1 MGVSIFSQVHSQLVW
16 LMKKRK
22 YKIILFCNQKRKKL
36 IYQTISLPAIRDL
49 WYELKTE
56 RKPRYVKEFG
66 GKRNLSL
73 SYELALIYHDNR
85 WAKSKTITKR
95 DEIGRLINVSASEK
109 GYRMK
114 ELIPYWVEEK
124 VYDHDNKKRIRYH
137 ELLRIFDKVDEIA
150 QIFTLNN
157 KIFLQIESEVRMF
170 GNKNLSDS
178 ERLFNILKEDLL
190 DKRKGNFIFVKDV
203 TTTQRKNLY
212 PLLEKKGYKRTDLF
226 RHYSY

>member
-1 MGVSIFSQVHSQLVW
+1 V
-16 LMKKRK
+16 KKKK
-22 YKIILFCNQKRKKL
+22 YKIILFCNQKKKKL
-36 IYQTISLPAIRDL
+36 IYQTISLPRIRDL

-73 SYELALIYHDNR
+73 EYELALIYPDNR
-85 WAKSKTITKR
+85 WAKSKTVTKR
-95 DEIGRLINVSASEK
+95 DEIGRLINVSAGEK

-114 ELIPYWVEEK
+114 ELIPYWEEEK
-124 VYDHDNKKRIRYH
+124 VYDHDTKNRIRYH
-137 ELLRIFDKVDEIA
+137 EFLKIFLDIEEIA

-157 KIFLQIESEVRMF
+157 KIFLQIEGDVRMF

-190 DKRKGNFIFVKDV
+190 YKKKGNFIFVKDV
-203 TTTQRKNLY
+203 STTQRKNLY
-212 PLLEKKGYKRTDLF
+212 PLLEQKGYKRSDLF

>member
-1 MGVSIFSQVHSQLVW
+1 
-16 LMKKRK
+16 MKKRK

-56 RKPRYVKEFG
+56 KKPRYVKEFG

-73 SYELALIYHDNR
+73 SYELALIYPDNR

-114 ELIPYWVEEK
+114 ELIPYWEEEK

-137 ELLRIFDKVDEIA
+137 ELLKIFDKVDEIA

-157 KIFLQIESEVRMF
+157 KSGIKSKESYISLNYSDVYSEIKDFIKINNLNGLSFKEEIYYFINNEICYNPGSAF
-170 GNKNLSDS
+170 GHCNGGRDCLCQAQG
-178 ERLFNILKEDLL
+178 RH
-190 DKRKGNFIFVKDV
+190 KR
-203 TTTQRKNLY
+203 
-212 PLLEKKGYKRTDLF
+212 
-226 RHYSY
+226 

>member
-1 MGVSIFSQVHSQLVW
+1 
-16 LMKKRK
+16 
-22 YKIILFCNQKRKKL
+22 
-36 IYQTISLPAIRDL
+36 
-49 WYELKTE
+49 
-56 RKPRYVKEFG
+56 
-66 GKRNLSL
+66 
-73 SYELALIYHDNR
+73 
-85 WAKSKTITKR
+85 
-95 DEIGRLINVSASEK
+95 
-109 GYRMK
+109 MK
-114 ELIPYWVEEK
+114 ELIPYWEEEK

-137 ELLRIFDKVDEIA
+137 ELLEVFLKVQEIA

>member
-1 MGVSIFSQVHSQLVW
+1 MSTKQLV
-16 LMKKRK
+16 
-22 YKIILFCNQKRKKL
+22 YHQ
-36 IYQTISLPAIRDL
+36 
-49 WYELKTE
+49 
-56 RKPRYVKEFG
+56 KEFG

-73 SYELALIYHDNR
+73 TYELALIYPDNR

-95 DEIGRLINVSASEK
+95 DEIGRLINISASEK

-114 ELIPYWVEEK
+114 ELIPYWEEEK

-137 ELLRIFDKVDEIA
+137 ELLEVFLKVQEIA